1 MAPVFR
7 VGMTGWECYNLIMLL
22 SILER
27 SAREKCHL
35 TPDRPILVGVSGG
48 ADSMALMVGLHE
60 LGYLPV
66 VAHLD
71 HGIRDESAEDAS
83 YVQAAAENLGLPF
96 VRTRI
101 DVLKWAENKGQSL
114 EEAAREVRY
123 TFLFEQA
130 RDHHAQA
137 VAVAHQADD
146 QVETVLMHFLRGA
159 GLPGLSG
166 MSFRKVMPIWD
177 LEIPLVRPLLDV
189 WREDVE
195 RYLSKKGVSPRFDE
209 SNLDR
214 TYFRNRLRHELIP
227 SLETY
232 NPQFRQVLNR
242 TAAVLAGDE
251 AFLDE
256 LTQAAW
262 KLCLINEEK
271 GRVQLSRPA
280 FQQVAVS
287 IQRRLLRQAVSEL
300 RPDLRDVGFEVIER
314 ALVLIDAPGDGKTLD
329 LAARVDLTLLGDTL
343 VIKTWETDL
352 PDGGGALL
360 PFPEFVADLSEGGHL
375 SLRNGWGLE
384 AEMLAD
390 LPGDAPARAA
400 ERPANEVWLDADRL
414 DFPLTVRG
422 WRDGERWQPL
432 GMEGHSQK
440 LSDFFINEKVPEHLR
455 GIWPLI
461 CSGDRV
467 VWVVGLR
474 PAEIAKVTRETKKV
488 VWLRLF
494 KDL

>member
-1 MAPVFR
+1 
-7 VGMTGWECYNLIMLL
+7 MLL

-27 SAREKCHL
+27 SAREKCRL

-48 ADSMALMVGLHE
+48 ADSMALMHGLFE
-60 LGYLPV
+60 LGYTLV
-66 VAHLD
+66 IAHLD
-71 HGIRDESAEDAS
+71 HGIRDESAEDAD
-83 YVQAAAENLGLPF
+83 YVQAAAESLGLPF
-96 VRTRI
+96 VRTRM
-101 DVLKWAENKGQSL
+101 DVLKWAEGKGQSL
-114 EEAAREVRY
+114 EEAAREARY

-159 GLPGLSG
+159 GLSGLSG
-166 MSFRKVMPIWD
+166 MSYRKVMPIWD

-195 RYLSKKGVSPRFDE
+195 KYLSEKGVIPRFDE

-227 SLETY
+227 NLETY

-242 TAAVLAGDE
+242 TATVLAGDE

-262 KLCLINEEK
+262 KLCLINREK
-271 GRVQLSRPA
+271 GSVLLSRPA
-280 FQQVAVS
+280 FQQVAAS

-314 ALVLIDAPGDGKTLD
+314 ALIYIDAPGDGKTLD

-343 VIKTWETDL
+343 VIKAWETEL
-352 PDGGGALL
+352 PDGGMGLL
-360 PFPEFVADLSEGGHL
+360 SNSEFVADLFGGAHI
-375 SLRNGWGLE
+375 SLRNDWNLVV
-384 AEMLAD
+384 EMLAD
-390 LPGDAPARAA
+390 MPDDAPAQAA
-400 ERPANEVWLDADRL
+400 AQPENEVWLDADRL

-422 WRDGERWQPL
+422 WREGERWQPL

-455 GIWPLI
+455 GIWPLV
-461 CSGDRV
+461 CSGKEV
-467 VWVVGLR
+467 VWVAGLR
-474 PAEIAKVTRETKKV
+474 PAETAKVTRETKRV
-488 VWLRLF
+488 LRLRLV
-494 KDL
+494 KTDSIKKWSAALRPLNG